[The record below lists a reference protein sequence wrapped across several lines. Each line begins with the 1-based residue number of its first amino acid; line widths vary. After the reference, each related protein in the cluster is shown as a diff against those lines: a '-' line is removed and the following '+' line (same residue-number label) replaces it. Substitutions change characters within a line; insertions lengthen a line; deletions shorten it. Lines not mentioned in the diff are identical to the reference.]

1 MKTFQKVCALVL
13 TAATIL
19 LCTGCFGKE
28 EKGKIQDFPQYDVLS
43 SSFGLTEKEI
53 LTKMG
58 WEESQMVK
66 LNSMGDFV
74 TVPLEI
80 ELAGKQFQTTYH
92 FGYDANTLTDVYLHS
107 SCSADPETAAE
118 EMVAV
123 LRTIAPM
130 TGVEISEDSVN
141 AGLGISAKDLADA
154 LTASKREYLDH
165 VYKFDL
171 SDMAEESLK
180 QYAQQLE
187 QTKAFESFQGRYELF
202 YRLQLTFYRDEQAD
216 PGDQYRIEIKL
227 GFDKRKIDQ

>member
-28 EKGKIQDFPQYDVLS
+28 EKGKIQDFPRHDVLS
-43 SSFGLTEKEI
+43 SSFGLTENEI

-58 WEESQMVK
+58 WEESEMVK
-66 LNSMGDFV
+66 LNSVGDFV

-80 ELAGKQFQTTYH
+80 ELAGKQFQATYH
-92 FGYDANTLTDVYLHS
+92 FGYDANTLADVYFHS
-107 SCSADPETAAE
+107 TCSADPETAAE

-123 LRTIAPM
+123 LRAIVPM
-130 TGVEISEDSVN
+130 TGVEITED
-141 AGLGISAKDLADA
+141 AALGISAKDMADA

-171 SDMAEESLK
+171 SDMAEESLQ
-180 QYAQQLE
+180 QYARQLE
-187 QTKAFESFQGRYELF
+187 QTKAFAYYQDRYELF
-202 YRLQLTFYRDEQAD
+202 YRLQLTLARDEQAD
-216 PGDQYRIEIKL
+216 PGEQYRMEIKL
-227 GFDKRKIDQ
+227 GFDKREIEQ